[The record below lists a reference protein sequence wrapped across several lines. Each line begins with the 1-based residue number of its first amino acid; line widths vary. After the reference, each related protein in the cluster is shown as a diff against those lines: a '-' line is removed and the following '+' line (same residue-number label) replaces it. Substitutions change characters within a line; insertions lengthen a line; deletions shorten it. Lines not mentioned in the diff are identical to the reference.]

1 MSRANRMKIEE
12 IRGLLGL
19 ARRAG
24 RLCVGSRETR
34 IGLHRGEVRLVI
46 LAGDA
51 SPRDRERVLRVA
63 EEEDVPARI
72 AGDRGTLGAAIGRDA
87 VAVLGVRDAGMA
99 GGLLARLDGNEG
111 GTRKAGRPGGQKR

>member
-1 MSRANRMKIEE
+1 MKIEE

-63 EEEDVPARI
+63 AEEGVPTRTL
-72 AGDRGTLGAAIGRDA
+72 GDRGALGAAIGRDT
-87 VAVLGVRDAGMA
+87 VAVVGVRDAGMA
-99 GGLLARLDGNEG
+99 EGLMARLGGNEG
-111 GTRKAGRPGGQKR
+111 GPRKSGRPGGQKR